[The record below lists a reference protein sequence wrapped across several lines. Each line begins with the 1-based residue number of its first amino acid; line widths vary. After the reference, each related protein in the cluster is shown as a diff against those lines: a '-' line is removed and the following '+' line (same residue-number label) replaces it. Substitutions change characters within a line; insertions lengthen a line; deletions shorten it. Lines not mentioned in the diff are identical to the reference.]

1 MSIDVKQAVSIAKEH
16 VRDVFGDDGGTSPT
30 LEEVWLDEDE
40 GVWNVTVGIRQD
52 PTRMAGVGGA
62 AKYHLRGAT
71 FYDRDYRVVRISASN
86 GHPIA
91 VTMRDA
97 AA

>member
-1 MSIDVKQAVSIAKEH
+1 MSIDVKQAVAIAKEH
-16 VRDVFGDDGGTSPT
+16 IRDVFGEDGGASPT

-40 GVWNVTVGIRQD
+40 DTWNVTVGIRQNAV
-52 PTRMAGVGGA
+52 RSANVGGA
-62 AKYHLRGAT
+62 AKYHMRGAT
-71 FYDRDYRVVRISASN
+71 FYDRDYRVVRISAVT

-91 VTMRDA
+91 VKMRDA